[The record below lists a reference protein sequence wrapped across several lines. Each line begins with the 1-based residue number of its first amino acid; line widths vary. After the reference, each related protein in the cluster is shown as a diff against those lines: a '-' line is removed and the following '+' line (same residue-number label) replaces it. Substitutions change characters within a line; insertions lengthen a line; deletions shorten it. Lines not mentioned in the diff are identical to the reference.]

1 MRFINIGFGNV
12 VAAQRILAVLS
23 PDSAPIKRMIQ
34 EAKERG
40 MLVDASFG
48 RSTRSVLLM
57 DTDHVILSAL
67 GPEQLSGRG
76 SEVKED
82 GAEWEESCLWSPGRR
97 AWGKIRC

>member
-48 RSTRSVLLM
+48 RSTRAVLLM

-82 GAEWEESCLWSPGRR
+82 VAE
-97 AWGKIRC
+97 

>member
-23 PDSAPIKRMIQ
+23 PDSAPIKRMGQ

-82 GAEWEESCLWSPGRR
+82 GAE
-97 AWGKIRC
+97 

>member
-67 GPEQLSGRG
+67 GPAQLSGRG
-76 SEVKED
+76 SEEKED
-82 GAEWEESCLWSPGRR
+82 GAE
-97 AWGKIRC
+97 

>member
-67 GPEQLSGRG
+67 WPEQLSGRG

-82 GAEWEESCLWSPGRR
+82 GAE
-97 AWGKIRC
+97 

>member
-40 MLVDASFG
+40 MLIDASFG

-57 DTDHVILSAL
+57 DTDHVILSAIP
-67 GPEQLSGRG
+67 PEAIARRLADPS
-76 SEVKED
+76 
-82 GAEWEESCLWSPGRR
+82 AEPEREEEEQ
-97 AWGKIRC
+97 A

>member
-1 MRFINIGFGNV
+1 MRFINIGFGNVV

-82 GAEWEESCLWSPGRR
+82 GAE
-97 AWGKIRC
+97 